1 MNMYLPLLAFSL
13 ITQSSLDDAQ
23 CKKALNEI
31 LPTMRTTNAMSFR
44 LEGENEY
51 KGFFT
56 KYSGSFKWFKNE
68 SVIKS
73 ELKLSRDNTNLQ
85 RIVADGKKVWAHNLQ
100 RNEYTVA
107 RYSLELSVG
116 EDYMKRYI
124 SGVKYPVL
132 GMGQHLMTL
141 ADQVGFVSPSLKDW
155 IGGISWQGKI
165 EIDKN
170 NSLRIVKRIY
180 QTVADYRYVMWEL
193 ESFDEGVT
201 FSFSSIKIHNKS
213 FDGSTT
219 TTYLYLDDC
228 VGVDYSGFK
237 FVPPSGSKVLWIKD

>member
-1 MNMYLPLLAFSL
+1 
-13 ITQSSLDDAQ
+13 
-23 CKKALNEI
+23 
-31 LPTMRTTNAMSFR
+31 
-44 LEGENEY
+44 
-51 KGFFT
+51 
-56 KYSGSFKWFKNE
+56 
-68 SVIKS
+68 
-73 ELKLSRDNTNLQ
+73 
-85 RIVADGKKVWAHNLQ
+85 
-100 RNEYTVA
+100 VA

-124 SGVKYPVL
+124 NGVKYPVL

-155 IGGISWQGKI
+155 IGGIEWQGKL

-180 QTVADYRYVMWEL
+180 QIVADYRYVVWEL

-201 FSFSSIKIHNKS
+201 FNFSSIKIYNKS

-228 VGVDYSGFK
+228 VGADHLGFK